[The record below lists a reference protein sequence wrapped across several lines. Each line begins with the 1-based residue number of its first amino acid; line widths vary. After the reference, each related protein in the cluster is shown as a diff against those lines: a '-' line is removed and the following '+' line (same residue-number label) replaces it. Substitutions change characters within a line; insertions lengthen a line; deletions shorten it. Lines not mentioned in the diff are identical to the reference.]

1 MAAESVSNLFTDRR
15 QPKGTETT
23 EMAGTLELLR
33 KVLHSIRLGI
43 VVIDSHDK
51 IVFFN
56 REAGMMLNEE
66 PEKRI
71 GESILLCH
79 PKTSQENVRQFID
92 DFRKDPQHRFQRKI
106 LNYQG
111 RYLEEDFCS
120 LFDDQGRYLGLV
132 ELLYD
137 AEEKV
142 RLLKQLGKFE
152 EPHLSGVGPKAPQRS
167 GGKP

>member
-1 MAAESVSNLFTDRR
+1 
-15 QPKGTETT
+15 
-23 EMAGTLELLR
+23 MAGRLELLQNA
-33 KVLHSIRLGI
+33 LNSIRLGI
-43 VVIDSHDK
+43 VVIDPDNR

-56 REAGMMLNEE
+56 REAGKMLNEE

-79 PKTSQENVRQFID
+79 PKTSEENVRQFID
-92 DFRKDPQHRFQRKI
+92 DFRKDPQHKFQRKI

-120 LFDDQGRYLGLV
+120 LFDDQGRYVGLV

-142 RLLKQLGKFE
+142 SFLKQLGKFE
-152 EPHLSGVGPKAPQRS
+152 EPHVSGVGSKAPQRP

>member
-1 MAAESVSNLFTDRR
+1 MAER
-15 QPKGTETT
+15 
-23 EMAGTLELLR
+23 LELLQN
-33 KVLHSIRLGI
+33 VLNSIRLGI
-43 VVIDSHDK
+43 VVIDPDNR

-56 REAGMMLNEE
+56 REAGKMLNEE

-79 PKTSQENVRQFID
+79 PKTSEEDVRQFID
-92 DFRKDPQHRFQRKI
+92 DFRKNPQHRFQRKI

-142 RLLKQLGKFE
+142 SLLKQLGKFE
-152 EPHLSGVGPKAPQRS
+152 EPHVSGVGSKVPQRP
-167 GGKP
+167 GGRS

>member
-1 MAAESVSNLFTDRR
+1 
-15 QPKGTETT
+15 
-23 EMAGTLELLR
+23 MAGRLELLEN
-33 KVLHSIRLGI
+33 VLNSIRLGI
-43 VVIDSHDK
+43 VVIDPDNR

-56 REAGMMLNEE
+56 REAGKMLNEE

-79 PKTSQENVRQFID
+79 PKTSEENVRQFID
-92 DFRKDPQHRFQRKI
+92 DFRNDPEHKFQRKI

-142 RLLKQLGKFE
+142 SFLKQLGKFE
-152 EPHLSGVGPKAPQRS
+152 EPHVSGVGSKAPQRP

>member
-1 MAAESVSNLFTDRR
+1 
-15 QPKGTETT
+15 
-23 EMAGTLELLR
+23 MAGRLELLQN
-33 KVLHSIRLGI
+33 VLNSIRLGI
-43 VVIDSHDK
+43 VVIDPDNR

-56 REAGMMLNEE
+56 REAGKMLNEE

-79 PKTSQENVRQFID
+79 PKTSEQNVRQFIE

-142 RLLKQLGKFE
+142 SLLKQLGRFE
-152 EPHLSGVGPKAPQRS
+152 KPHVSGVRSKAPQRP

>member
-1 MAAESVSNLFTDRR
+1 MTA
-15 QPKGTETT
+15 
-23 EMAGTLELLR
+23 TLELLR
-33 KVLHSIRLGI
+33 NVLNSISLGI
-43 VVIDSHDK
+43 VVIDPDNR

-56 REAGMMLNEE
+56 REAGKMLNEE

-71 GESILLCH
+71 GQSVLLCH
-79 PKTSQENVRQFID
+79 PKVSEEKVRQFID
-92 DFRKDPQHRFQRKI
+92 DFRKDPQHRFQRQI

-120 LFDDQGRYLGLV
+120 LFDDEGNYLGLV

-142 RLLKQLGKFE
+142 SLRKQLGKFK
-152 EPHLSGVGPKAPQRS
+152 EPHVSGVGSKAPQRAS
-167 GGKP
+167 V